1 MSEQNNRIEGKHQL
15 QFHLR
20 IDGISQFS
28 IYSNLEIFY
37 PKPETQPILTTRL
50 QTPLVITTTNL
61 TNLTLEHLHQTHPCV
76 YEICLRNILLINGP
90 FGKIVAYITV
100 FGCNTSDDKVSP
112 KLF

>member
-37 PKPETQPILTTRL
+37 PKPENQPILTTRL
-50 QTPLVITTTNL
+50 QTHLYTNHNKFNEFNTRTLTPNTPL
-61 TNLTLEHLHQTHPCV
+61 
-76 YEICLRNILLINGP
+76 CL
-90 FGKIVAYITV
+90 
-100 FGCNTSDDKVSP
+100 
-112 KLF
+112 